1 MAIDAPTDSAVN
13 AKINILMTVPTEP
26 VAATPVSEQ
35 PLRTVVLTVLMRLL
49 KTVSNSIGSAR
60 RSTWSLSFPAA

>member
-26 VAATPVSEQ
+26 VAATPVSE
-35 PLRTVVLTVLMRLL
+35 
-49 KTVSNSIGSAR
+49 
-60 RSTWSLSFPAA
+60 